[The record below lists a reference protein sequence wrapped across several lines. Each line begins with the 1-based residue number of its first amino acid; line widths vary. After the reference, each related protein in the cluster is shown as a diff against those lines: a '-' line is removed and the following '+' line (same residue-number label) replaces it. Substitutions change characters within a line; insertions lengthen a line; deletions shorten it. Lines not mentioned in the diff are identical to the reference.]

1 MSTSANSRSPTAT
14 RKHPIYR
21 GIRCRGGKW
30 VSEIREPRKT
40 TRIWLGTYPTAEMAA
55 AAYDVAALSLRGCDA
70 ELNFPDLAG
79 SYPLPP
85 MLKPAFIRSAAEAA
99 AELVKYSDEMNV
111 VRPIGGGE
119 FVDEDAIFSMPNLLI
134 DMADGMMITPPPE
147 LGSDDPSV
155 VGSSDYDNLWS
166 Y

>member
-40 TRIWLGTYPTAEMAA
+40 TRIWLGTYPTAEMAV

-85 MLKPAFIRSAAEAA
+85 MLEPAFIRSAAEAA
-99 AELVKYSDEMNV
+99 SELVVSFV
-111 VRPIGGGE
+111 ATGGGE

-134 DMADGMMITPPPE
+134 DMADGMMISPPPE
-147 LGSDDPSV
+147 IGSDEPSV
-155 VGSSDYDNLWS
+155 VDSSDYDNLWS